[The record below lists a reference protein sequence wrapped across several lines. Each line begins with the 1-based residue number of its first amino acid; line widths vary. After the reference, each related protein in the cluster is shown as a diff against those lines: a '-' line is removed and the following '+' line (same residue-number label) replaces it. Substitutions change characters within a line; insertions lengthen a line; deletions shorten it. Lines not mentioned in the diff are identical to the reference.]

1 MLTLRWV
8 DKFGYIFFISAISL
22 LCKNLTEYIRAG
34 LLRSNWIAKVHMAV
48 NDCEISYFVFS
59 PLLLM
64 LGLFLTAIA
73 HSEAFHSFVLYLK
86 HFVFTVFILNI
97 RILLKIVK
105 YNLKNA

>member
-59 PLLLM
+59 STVNV
-64 LGLFLTAIA
+64 GLISYS
-73 HSEAFHSFVLYLK
+73 HSSLRSFS
-86 HFVFTVFILNI
+86 FI
-97 RILLKIVK
+97 RIIFETFRIYSLYSKHPDLTKNSKIQS
-105 YNLKNA
+105 